1 MEPTDIKIIF
11 MKKLMLLFWGL
22 ALPLIAN
29 AHDFEIDNIFY
40 NILSEEE
47 KTCEV
52 TSEND
57 CIYERHLGEVHLSE
71 TVTYKGSTYT
81 VVRIGECAFASSGL
95 TKLTI
100 PKTII
105 EIDTDVLTF
114 FDCPELAYLTVEEG
128 NPVYDSRGDC
138 NCIIETASN
147 KLIVGCQNSIIPN
160 TVTEIADQ
168 AFRRRAPQ
176 TLIIPN
182 SVVEIGKE
190 TFWESLLLETVSI
203 PNSVKTINGGAFCD
217 CATLREIYI
226 PSSVEEISSW
236 AFRGCSS
243 LEKITVD
250 SENKIYD
257 SRNDCNAIIETATN
271 CLIKGCKNT
280 VIPNTVTKIGDS
292 AFSEVHSNGNYF
304 PPIYGLEEMP
314 IPNSVTS
321 IDDWA
326 FYGCKRLK
334 KIVLPESVTYIGVR
348 AFSDCD
354 GLKELKISKTVKELG
369 NYAFSGCP
377 SLEKIIVEDGNPY
390 YDSRNGCNAIIE
402 TANNKLITG
411 TINTV
416 IPNTITE
423 IGEEAFDGLNIT
435 KIIIPNTTVEIGR
448 YAFHNCKL
456 LKEIELPESITKINE
471 STFSNSGL
479 KNILIPSSV
488 TYIDYYA
495 FGNCDSLESIVIPN
509 SVKYV
514 GLAAFQACKSLKN
527 VTLSESLTDINKF
540 LFNGCPSLQNIIFPN
555 SVEYIGDVVLAYCR
569 ALETITLGNSVK
581 SIGDSFISRND
592 NLKSIYCLN
601 PTPPTTTEATFKD
614 IRVNDIALYVPTG
627 SLATY
632 KATSPWNG
640 FNIQEFDPTSINNVE
655 AEDKGKTF
663 IYDLQGRRRNS
674 VTRGLNIINGRKV
687 IIR

>member
-1 MEPTDIKIIF
+1 
-11 MKKLMLLFWGL
+11 MKKLMLLLWGL
-22 ALPLIAN
+22 ALPFIAN
-29 AHDFEIDNIFY
+29 AHDFEIGEIYY

-52 TSEND
+52 TSKDNGVLD
-57 CIYERHLGEVHLSE
+57 TRHLGEVHLSE
-71 TVTYKGSTYT
+71 TVTHNGSTYT
-81 VVRIGECAFASSGL
+81 VMRIGKRAFACSGL

-105 EIDTDVLTF
+105 EIDTDVVTF

-138 NCIIETASN
+138 NCVIETANN
-147 KLIVGCQNSIIPN
+147 KLIIGCLNSIIPN

-168 AFRRRAPQ
+168 AFRGRAPQ

-190 TFWESLLLETVSI
+190 TFEESLLLETVSI
-203 PNSVKTINGGAFCD
+203 PNSVKTINGGVFMD

-236 AFRGCSS
+236 AFIGCSS

-334 KIVLPESVTYIGVR
+334 KIVLPESVTYIGGR
-348 AFSDCD
+348 AFSKCES
-354 GLKELKISKTVKELG
+354 LKELKISKTVKELG
-369 NYAFSGCP
+369 NYAFSGCS

-411 TINTV
+411 SINTV
-416 IPNTITE
+416 IPNTVTKIRN
-423 IGEEAFDGLNIT
+423 EAFYGLNIT
-435 KIIIPNTTVEIGR
+435 NIIIPNTIVEIGED
-448 YAFHNCKL
+448 AFYNCKL
-456 LKEIELPESITKINE
+456 LKEIILPESITKINAF
-471 STFSNSGL
+471 TFSGSGL
-479 KNILIPSSV
+479 KNIFIPSSV
-488 TYIDYYA
+488 TYIDDGA
-495 FGNCDSLESIVIPN
+495 FKDCDSLESIAIPN
-509 SVKYV
+509 SVKHV
-514 GLAAFQACKSLKN
+514 GISVFWRCYSLKY
-527 VTLSESLTDINKF
+527 VTLSESLTDINSS
-540 LFNGCPSLQNIIFPN
+540 LFWGCKSLQSIIFPN
-555 SVEYIGDVVLAYCR
+555 SVENIGSQALCR
-569 ALETITLGNSVK
+569 CEALETVTLGNSLK
-581 SIGDSFISRND
+581 NLDYWAFYLCPA
-592 NLKSIYCLN
+592 LKSIYCLN
-601 PTPPTTTEATFKD
+601 PTPPTTNEATFANVK
-614 IRVNDIALYVPTG
+614 VQNVTLYVPTG
-627 SLATY
+627 SLAAY

-640 FNIQEFDPTSINNVE
+640 FNIQGFDPTRINNVE

-663 IYDLQGRRRNS
+663 IYDLQGRKRNS